1 MLAPVWSAH
10 GRHGIVNEAQGQQ
23 RTLSIFDDVPVE
35 PAAASPLRGMQQ
47 RPMDAF
53 EQLLHV
59 GSLHEAVLPYL
70 AAVPRMLGFFVGMQL
85 LPTSIFPTLVRNAIA
100 IGLSMVAAPLVV
112 ADVSLHSMSNL
123 AWAALLTKEALL
135 GLSLGMLL
143 GLPLAAF
150 ESLGVLLDTGTGQN
164 SAATYDPISEHEVG
178 PTASLLRLF
187 ATVVFMASG
196 LFALALELVFWSF
209 KAWPVSS
216 PTPVLGTLA
225 AFPLHL
231 IASDFMR
238 HVTLLAFPILAVLLA
253 LELAVGFMNRAVPQL
268 NVFTVTMPMKA
279 SAALF
284 ILMVE
289 FMLLTEDLIKALQF
303 PMRAVKQWLQLP

>member
-1 MLAPVWSAH
+1 
-10 GRHGIVNEAQGQQ
+10 
-23 RTLSIFDDVPVE
+23 
-35 PAAASPLRGMQQ
+35 
-47 RPMDAF
+47 MDAF